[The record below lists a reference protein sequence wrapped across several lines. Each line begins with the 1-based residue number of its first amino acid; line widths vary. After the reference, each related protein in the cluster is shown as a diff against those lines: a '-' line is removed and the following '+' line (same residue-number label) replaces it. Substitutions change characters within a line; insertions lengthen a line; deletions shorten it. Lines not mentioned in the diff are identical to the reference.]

1 MMAGGWIA
9 RIGVRLLHHE
19 TFTMMLSPAI
29 ADLQFEDAARGGA
42 RARDYCGVLR
52 ALAGALWFDVSSD
65 VAGLKNDLDMI
76 ALLTF
81 LQTTY
86 YTFML
91 VLLSG
96 FGTGK
101 LSSLVLDPAAV
112 TRALSYAGGVGIACL
127 VTSFACFWPARRAN
141 DVPIED

>member
-1 MMAGGWIA
+1 MAGHWIA
-9 RIGVRLLHHE
+9 RIRVRLLHQE
-19 TFTMMLSPAI
+19 TFTMMLSPAV
-29 ADLQFEDAARGGA
+29 ADLQFETATRGVARPC
-42 RARDYCGVLR
+42 DYCGVLR

-65 VAGLKNDLDMI
+65 MVALKNDLDMI

-81 LQTTY
+81 VQTTY

-96 FGTGK
+96 FGTSR
-101 LSSLVLDPAAV
+101 LSSLVLDPAVV
-112 TRALSYAGGVGIACL
+112 TRALSYVGAVGLACL

-141 DVPIED
+141 DAPIED